1 MSAFIF
7 VQEFSLTESDDEIIT
22 ANNDSELDQ
31 AEGYSTLSIHF
42 SPSQTSSNIV
52 KSNNS
57 KLQLQRKAQWNQFA
71 TMPTVSCPK
80 GGHTTHLFHH
90 EKIPQ
95 FWSPFLC

>member
-1 MSAFIF
+1 

-57 KLQLQRKAQWNQFA
+57 KLQLQRKAQ
-71 TMPTVSCPK
+71 
-80 GGHTTHLFHH
+80 
-90 EKIPQ
+90 
-95 FWSPFLC
+95 